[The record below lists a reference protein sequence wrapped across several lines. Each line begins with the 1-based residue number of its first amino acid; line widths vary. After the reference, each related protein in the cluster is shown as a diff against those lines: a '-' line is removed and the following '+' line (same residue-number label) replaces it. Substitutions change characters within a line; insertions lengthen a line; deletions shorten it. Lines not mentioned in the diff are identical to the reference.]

1 MKKWYVTLMLVA
13 LAAGA
18 VVAQNRKP
26 VEQGKEEKAVSVAV
40 EALRKAMIDPDKAVL
55 ENLTLPELSYGHS
68 DGLIQTRPEFI
79 EMLMSGR
86 SDFVSIDLT
95 EQSITIVNNTA
106 IVRHFLSAA
115 TNDGGKPGHASL
127 SVLLVWEKQKG
138 EWRLLARQA
147 VKVKQAL

>member
-55 ENLTLPELSYGHS
+55 EKLTFPELSYGHS
-68 DGLIQTRPEFI
+68 DGLI
-79 EMLMSGR
+79 
-86 SDFVSIDLT
+86 
-95 EQSITIVNNTA
+95 
-106 IVRHFLSAA
+106 
-115 TNDGGKPGHASL
+115 
-127 SVLLVWEKQKG
+127 
-138 EWRLLARQA
+138 
-147 VKVKQAL
+147 